1 MEFIGI
7 TGGVGAGKSEIL
19 NFIQREYQAYILLA
33 DELAHELMLPG
44 TDCFEEIRTVFGTED
59 IFSAQ
64 GGLDKKKLAEVIFS
78 DEKKRKAVNGIVHP
92 AVKREILK
100 RVKKEREDGKFSY
113 FILEAALLIEE
124 GYDKICDELWYID
137 ASRQT
142 RRRRLKET
150 RGYSDA
156 KIDVLFWSQLS
167 EEEYKKR
174 CSVVIENNG
183 SLEEAFCQIRKAFAD
198 RSRKKLVRR

>member
-7 TGGVGAGKSEIL
+7 TGGAGAGKSEIL
-19 NFIQREYQAYILLA
+19 KFIRREYPAYVLLA

-44 TDCFEEIRTVFGTED
+44 TDCFKEIQTAFRTED
-59 IFSAQ
+59 IFSPQ
-64 GGLDKKKLAEVIFS
+64 GELDKKKLAAVIFS
-78 DEKKRKAVNGIVHP
+78 DAGRRKEINDIVHP

-100 RVKKEREDGKFSY
+100 RAGQERESGKFSY

-156 KIDVLFWSQLS
+156 KIDAMFESQLS
-167 EEEYKKR
+167 EEEYKTR
-174 CSVVIENNG
+174 CNVVIENNG
-183 SLEEAFCQIRKAFAD
+183 SLEEAFCRIREAFAD
-198 RSRKKLVRR
+198 RSRKKMVRR